1 MSFKKIVAKVDG
13 SEIFMWQYNDA
24 IASYSSEVLKKTPE
38 ELTPSEYSDC
48 TREALDKLL
57 AGEVFY
63 LEAIEAG
70 FSISEEE
77 VKNTLQDFIDSQSYQ
92 KYKMFLNQRELTEEE
107 FKAYIR
113 KQIIK
118 ERFVDAI
125 LKKIP
130 PLTKE
135 EVENYYNKI
144 KDKISLPPRFS
155 FTVLYVENPSEEEKE
170 NFKKLLYNVVN
181 KKIEPVIAEKIFSDL
196 PNVVKR
202 VKVAHFEDKSS
213 DEFAPQIKNL
223 LLELSEHSFSPI
235 YEAPDEISIFY
246 IKKKELNIPMSEE
259 EGRKE
264 AEKYLNV
271 VRLKK
276 ILDNYVQ
283 YLKEKRKIKV
293 YL

>member
-1 MSFKKIVAKVDG
+1 MSFKKVVAKVDG

-24 IASYSSEVLKKTPE
+24 VASYSNEVLKKSPDA
-38 ELTPSEYSDC
+38 LTPSEYSDC
-48 TREALDKLL
+48 TKEAIDKLL

-63 LEAIEAG
+63 LEAIESG

-77 VKNTLQDFIDSQSYQ
+77 VKNTLQNFIDSQSYQ
-92 KYKMFLNQRELTEEE
+92 NYEAFLHQRELSEEE

-144 KDKISLPPRFS
+144 KDKISLPPVFS
-155 FTVLYVENPSEEEKE
+155 FTVLYVENPNEDEKE

-181 KKIEPVIAEKIFSDL
+181 KKVEPVMAERIFSDL
-196 PNVVKR
+196 PNAIKI
-202 VKVAHFEDKSS
+202 VKVAHFENKSS

-246 IKKKELNIPMSEE
+246 IKSKALNIPMSEE
-259 EGRKE
+259 EGKKE

-276 ILDNYVQ
+276 ILDTYVQ
-283 YLKEKRKIKV
+283 YLKEKRKIEV
-293 YL
+293 FL